1 MSFDKVEVRV
11 FSGPDQVQV
20 GSNTEPDLI
29 VMNIGPK
36 GDTGATGNT
45 GPAGPNSVTSA
56 TTSDGTGN
64 LSLSNVST
72 ATATVSSLLTAG
84 HIHGNLAGTL
94 YTHVRT
100 GEAMSKG
107 DPFYISGFHVG
118 SSQPIAMRADAANA
132 SKMPAVGVM
141 DADYAINTSSA
152 NGIISGTLSSV
163 DTDGYS
169 VNSPIYVANGGGYS
183 NTAGTIPQQ
192 VGITERANVSTGA
205 FIVTNSK
212 VISFADVSDA
222 QAGTADLI
230 LENLTATNLGS
241 VTASIGSSLV
251 VGDGDSVKGRYDIF
265 SNTSHFQWYSDSVL
279 YGERSF
285 TITTENLT
293 SSGSYSYK
301 YPVGTG
307 TFALTANTNGEPDK
321 LTSGTISGATTFNAT
336 SYTYGTG
343 AAAAH
348 RTALGLTTLATTTPG
363 TNVATFLATPTSDNL
378 ASALTDENGTGGGF
392 VRAEGATLTTPTFTG
407 SAARANG
414 QNIMPATGDEVI
426 NFDSLIV
433 ASQYMFAWRQGEIL
447 NTVTGSASANSAGF
461 HATGTTPNSSAYSRY
476 FLSGGY
482 PTYISTG
489 AYPYSGLNW
498 TRRIVLTG
506 AIAVPSSVNSS
517 AAVIRVVLGEAIANT
532 TLRDLVNRGVG
543 LKIESGNIK
552 LMVHNGTT
560 LTIGSA
566 VGTLTNNAQYF
577 RIDSYNGTVK
587 LYINNV
593 LVDTTT
599 SGPTSVGPEALVTQT
614 QNGNVSEAQ
623 NFWLTQAKIWTL

>member
-45 GPAGPNSVTSA
+45 GATGPAGPNSVTSA
-56 TTSDGTGN
+56 TTSDGTAN

-163 DTDGYS
+163 DTDGYA

-222 QAGTADLI
+222 QTGTADLI

-251 VGDGDSVKGRYDIF
+251 VGDGDSVNGRYDIF

-307 TFALTANTNGEPDK
+307 TLALTANINGEPDK
-321 LTSGTISGATTFNAT
+321 LTAGTISGTTTFNTT
-336 SYTYGTG
+336 SYAYGTG

-348 RTALGLTTLATTTPG
+348 RTALGVGTRISALASNTNVTSSTTLQSVASLSVVAGKSYAVYAQIAITGTANTGTRHGITFPASTFIRMTRKRASSYIPTEFSADLNLGIAETTTLAEL
-363 TNVATFLATPTSDNL
+363 V
-378 ASALTDENGTGGGF
+378 GF
-392 VRAEGATLTTPTFTG
+392 
-407 SAARANG
+407 
-414 QNIMPATGDEVI
+414 I
-426 NFDSLIV
+426 
-433 ASQYMFAWRQGEIL
+433 
-447 NTVTGSASANSAGF
+447 TVTVS
-461 HATGTTPNSSAYSRY
+461 
-476 FLSGGY
+476 
-482 PTYISTG
+482 
-489 AYPYSGLNW
+489 
-498 TRRIVLTG
+498 
-506 AIAVPSSVNSS
+506 
-517 AAVIRVVLGEAIANT
+517 
-532 TLRDLVNRGVG
+532 
-543 LKIESGNIK
+543 
-552 LMVHNGTT
+552 
-560 LTIGSA
+560 
-566 VGTLTNNAQYF
+566 
-577 RIDSYNGTVK
+577 GTVN
-587 LYINNV
+587 LLFAQNTSHP
-593 LVDTTT
+593 DTTT
-599 SGPTSVGPEALVTQT
+599 CRTFTY
-614 QNGNVSEAQ
+614 
-623 NFWLTQAKIWTL
+623 LTLTELN